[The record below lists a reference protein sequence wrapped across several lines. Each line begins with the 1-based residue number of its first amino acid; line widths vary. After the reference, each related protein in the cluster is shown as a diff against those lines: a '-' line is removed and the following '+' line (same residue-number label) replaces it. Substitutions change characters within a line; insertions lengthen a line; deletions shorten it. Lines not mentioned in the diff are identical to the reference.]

1 MESQADGQSLKYT
14 LLRAVYKKK
23 KEKKSTVLLTLSADV
38 GILLHVAIHKVG
50 IDVVWCGISISQRQC
65 DTWVVVTQN
74 VRVAILRQVVTS
86 PATDNKGCYHPDLPH
101 CFLWLKAR
109 VVITQT
115 FLTAPCD
122 SRQQGLLSLRP
133 SSLLLVTQDN
143 KGCYHPDLPHCS
155 LWLMNDNKGCYHQD
169 LPHCSLWLI
178 DNKGCYHPQGLL
190 SPRPSSLLLVTQD
203 NMGCNFLD
211 LPHCDWKQQKL
222 LPPRPSSLLLV
233 TQDSKG
239 WYHPD
244 LPLCDWKHYF
254 LWLKTTKA
262 VITQTLLTAPC
273 DSRQQELLPAP
284 PRPSPLHFLTQ
295 DTENP
300 NTWKVKKIAYLMSDT
315 TQHINIWN

>member
-14 LLRAVYKKK
+14 LLRAVYKKR

-86 PATDNKGCYHPDLPH
+86 PATDNKGCYHPDLLH

-122 SRQQGLLSLRP
+122 SRQQGLLSPRP
-133 SSLLLVTQDN
+133 SSSLLIVTRVVITQTFLTAPCDSRQQGLLSPRPSSLLIVTHEWQQGLLSPRPSSLLIVTHCDKGCYHPDLPHCSLWLKTTRVVITQTFLTVHCDSWMTTKVVFTQIFSLLLVTQDN

-155 LWLMNDNKGCYHQD
+155 LWL
-169 LPHCSLWLI
+169 
-178 DNKGCYHPQGLL
+178 
-190 SPRPSSLLLVTQD
+190 
-203 NMGCNFLD
+203 
-211 LPHCDWKQQKL
+211 
-222 LPPRPSSLLLV
+222 
-233 TQDSKG
+233 
-239 WYHPD
+239 
-244 LPLCDWKHYF
+244 
-254 LWLKTTKA
+254 KTTW
-262 VITQTLLTAPC
+262 VVT
-273 DSRQQELLPAP
+273 S
-284 PRPSPLHFLTQ
+284 
-295 DTENP
+295 
-300 NTWKVKKIAYLMSDT
+300 
-315 TQHINIWN
+315 

>member
-14 LLRAVYKKK
+14 LLRAVYKKE

-74 VRVAILRQVVTS
+74 VRVAILWQVVTS

-122 SRQQGLLSLRP
+122 SRQQGLLSPRP
-133 SSLLLVTQDN
+133 SSSLLIVTRVVITQTFLTVHCDSWMTTKVVFTQIFSLLLVTQDN

-155 LWLMNDNKGCYHQD
+155 LWL
-169 LPHCSLWLI
+169 
-178 DNKGCYHPQGLL
+178 
-190 SPRPSSLLLVTQD
+190 
-203 NMGCNFLD
+203 
-211 LPHCDWKQQKL
+211 
-222 LPPRPSSLLLV
+222 
-233 TQDSKG
+233 
-239 WYHPD
+239 
-244 LPLCDWKHYF
+244 
-254 LWLKTTKA
+254 KTTW
-262 VITQTLLTAPC
+262 VVT
-273 DSRQQELLPAP
+273 S
-284 PRPSPLHFLTQ
+284 
-295 DTENP
+295 
-300 NTWKVKKIAYLMSDT
+300 
-315 TQHINIWN
+315 